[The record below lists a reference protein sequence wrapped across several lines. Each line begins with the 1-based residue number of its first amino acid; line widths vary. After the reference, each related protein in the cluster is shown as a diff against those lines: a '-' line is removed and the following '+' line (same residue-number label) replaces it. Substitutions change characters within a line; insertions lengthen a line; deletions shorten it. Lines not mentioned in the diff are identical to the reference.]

1 MTDSSTFKITI
12 IGLMI
17 LAGAINTI
25 GLFFFIQLINFKIG
39 RLYMKGPIINI
50 SFILTCK
57 RLLCFL
63 GSF

>member
-17 LAGAINTI
+17 LTGAINTI
-25 GLFFFIQLINFKIG
+25 GLFLFMQLINSKID

-57 RLLCFL
+57 QLLCFL